1 MYILVFYFFFE
12 LSLVPT
18 LILIIGWGY
27 QPERLEAG
35 IYIIIYTISASLP
48 LFFML
53 LFLFKKEGAIF
64 FSIGY
69 FTNII
74 NLPLKEFW

>member
-1 MYILVFYFFFE
+1 

-35 IYIIIYTISASLP
+35 IYIMVYTISASLP
-48 LFFML
+48 LFL
-53 LFLFKKEGAIF
+53 IILFLFKKEGCVFI
-64 FSIGY
+64 SMGY
-69 FTNII
+69 FSGVAYFPFVE
-74 NLPLKEFW
+74 L

>member
-1 MYILVFYFFFE
+1 
-12 LSLVPT
+12 VPT

-48 LFFML
+48 LFFMF